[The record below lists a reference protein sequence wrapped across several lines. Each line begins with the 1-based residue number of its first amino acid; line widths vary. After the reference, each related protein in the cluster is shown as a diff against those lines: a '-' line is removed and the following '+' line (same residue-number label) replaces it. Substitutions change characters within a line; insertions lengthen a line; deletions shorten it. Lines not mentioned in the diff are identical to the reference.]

1 MENEAKQCRFSEF
14 LIQLCKKTRF
24 CLGFLQKYYFFWVR
38 AEILLSRVIAP
49 RESCAGPF
57 LGVVQKY
64 KFLEKC
70 SPLGEGEA
78 NHTLWRKHNK

>member
-1 MENEAKQCRFSEF
+1 MENEAKQLITGRFSEF
-14 LIQLCKKTRF
+14 LIQLCKK
-24 CLGFLQKYYFFWVR
+24 KNAFWGVR

-64 KFLEKC
+64 KI
-70 SPLGEGEA
+70 
-78 NHTLWRKHNK
+78 WRNIHL